1 MNVAWRAKRVRF
13 TNFVHNQ
20 EAALYLWVLTSTPPL
35 QMPVQVHLVNNTLHG
50 YQVFLLPHSIDKSFL
65 TIIYQLLFSDGH
77 YVLHLAAAKTYTAH
91 HQLIFLRRITF
102 LVNQR
107 HFFHFNSIF
116 RLHISH
122 LHLCIIQSIN
132 QFIQILNPCE

>member
-1 MNVAWRAKRVRF
+1 MNVVWRAKRVPF
-13 TNFVHNQ
+13 TNLVHNQ
-20 EAALYLWVLTSTPPL
+20 KVILYLSVLTSTPL
-35 QMPVQVHLVNNTLHG
+35 QKLIQVHLVSNTLLG

-91 HQLIFLRRITF
+91 HQLIFLRRTTF

-116 RLHISH
+116 LFHISH
-122 LHLCIIQSIN
+122 LRLCIIQSIY
-132 QFIQILNPCE
+132 QFIQMLNPCG